1 MKVAASLITLALVGG
16 LMQSCITVKKAKE
29 RAYDYMLTDTFRDN
43 AERAK
48 LSRGYF
54 SEFPFY
60 KDTPMVRQV
69 MDSSAYNDFIANQ
82 NMLLDQVINAYEII
96 DSLNALPRI
105 DTATGAKIIPPPKA
119 KPNPGDSARFVRNY
133 LNGLKGKIPPV
144 QNSTEKVTPIMTDGK
159 LTEANKALNDCRYEL
174 QKAYT
179 DKETAET
186 KLQRKNANMGWFY
199 GGGLLLALIAFGVG
213 RITRK
218 V

>member
-1 MKVAASLITLALVGG
+1 MKYIISIACMLCFA
-16 LMQSCITVKKAKE
+16 SCITVKKAKQ

-133 LNGLKGKIPPV
+133 LNAIKGKIPPV
-144 QNSTEKVTPIMTDGK
+144 SNSTEKVTPILTDGK
-159 LTEANKALNDCRYEL
+159 LAEVQKALSECRAELEVSIAGKEKAEIEL
-174 QKAYT
+174 QK
-179 DKETAET
+179 
-186 KLQRKNANMGWFY
+186 KNASRGWIFF
-199 GGGLLLALIAFGVG
+199 GGVLAIVMAFTAG
-213 RITRK
+213 RVTRK